1 MLGALPDAMMLAG
14 KIVFC
19 ALISFVGA
27 FLALSAWFDRKIS
40 GSETAILLTGVLVV
54 QFIGFSLSLRGGPGM
69 LLLAVAILG
78 TPLIF
83 YGLAKVSDKRLVTS
97 FDEEDIAKYRAALD
111 FDPKNIAAHSYLADT
126 YRRQGKLSEA
136 IEEYKAA
143 LQLDPSL
150 KNERYW
156 VQRLGIQLESAARKE
171 MVCPRCNSLR
181 VGEAQVCPECGRLY
195 STVETSMHAI
205 RALPLGTKIGWAALV
220 AAAFGGLIALVAL
233 VPVALIYVVVAGAF
247 IAPLT
252 VVVLDARRRRAS
264 GGS

>member
-1 MLGALPDAMMLAG
+1 MLTG

-19 ALISFVGA
+19 ALVSFVGA

-40 GSETAILLTGVLVV
+40 GSEAALLLAGVLVV
-54 QFIGFSLSLRGGPGM
+54 QVIGFSLSLRGGPGM
-69 LLLAVAILG
+69 LLLAVIILG
-78 TPLIF
+78 TPLVF
-83 YGLAKVSDKRLVTS
+83 YGLAKVSDKRLVS
-97 FDEEDIAKYRAALD
+97 AFDEEDIAKYQAALD
-111 FDPKNIAAHSYLADT
+111 FDPKNIAAHTYLADT

-156 VQRLGIQLESAARKE
+156 VQRLEIQLESAARKE
-171 MVCPRCNSLR
+171 MVCPRCNSPR
-181 VGEAQVCPECGRLY
+181 VGDAQVCPECGRLY

-205 RALPLGTKIGWAALV
+205 RVMPLGIKAKWAALV
-220 AAAFGGLIALVAL
+220 AAAFGGLIALVGL
-233 VPVALIYVVVAGAF
+233 VPMALIYVVVTGVF

-252 VVVLDARRRRAS
+252 VVVLDARNRRAS